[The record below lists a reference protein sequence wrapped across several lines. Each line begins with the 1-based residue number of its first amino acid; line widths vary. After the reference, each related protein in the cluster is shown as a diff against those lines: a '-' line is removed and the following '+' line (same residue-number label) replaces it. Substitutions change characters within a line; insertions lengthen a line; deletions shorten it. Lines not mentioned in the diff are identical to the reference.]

1 MSKDKKIY
9 EEEIPVQET
18 DIVEEPVIEE
28 VPESVEVEDEVEF
41 NPVGTIS
48 SGVTYMR
55 KEPMKSAPINVI
67 LKKGDVVIIS
77 KDDDVGNYYRVTSK
91 NKVGYVLKNDVAVK

>member
-18 DIVEEPVIEE
+18 DIVEEPVVEE
-28 VPESVEVEDEVEF
+28 APESVEEEVEF